1 MNLIRIVVQLRF
13 IYWSSK
19 SLKGITMQYS
29 ILVGNL
35 GYWYSYGCHLTCTT
49 HTNTVADHVHPLW
62 QCRYPTAATV
72 GHSVVQ
78 HHKNC
83 SGTRRGLQIPQI
95 PIQLSNCGMYW
106 TTELKGFP
114 PRWCQIQQ
122 DTLTGSCVQARLEP
136 SLMHSYTSMYKA
148 CSCMSHECLNLL
160 RSGEF
165 GRHGDTLSSLLRF
178 SGYATT
184 LFAPLQGA
192 SSCWGGHCYRGAL
205 GLIWWVVRAK
215 HHLIARQKKYQFLHN
230 VALMFLGD
238 RCVCTLPPTVK
249 EETCYH
255 LATAVVSFHNK
266 RGLHSLRHNQN
277 LSQSDTEL
285 GCPLQRQHLRVS
297 RLIRSHNRRWHRP
310 HNQYKFHFVWFSF
323 QKDFEQA
330 TWLLVRCLFYTFSEP
345 HSLD

>member
-1 MNLIRIVVQLRF
+1 MWSRELHNSTLFSTELYLLFFFKLSTYFLVFFMNLIRIVVKLRF

-35 GYWYSYGCHLTCTT
+35 GYWYSYGCHLTCAT

-122 DTLTGSCVQARLEP
+122 DTLTGQVWCIVIPPCIRLV
-136 SLMHSYTSMYKA
+136 LA
-148 CSCMSHECLNLL
+148 C
-160 RSGEF
+160 
-165 GRHGDTLSSLLRF
+165 
-178 SGYATT
+178 
-184 LFAPLQGA
+184 
-192 SSCWGGHCYRGAL
+192 
-205 GLIWWVVRAK
+205 
-215 HHLIARQKKYQFLHN
+215 
-230 VALMFLGD
+230 
-238 RCVCTLPPTVK
+238 PTNAW
-249 EETCYH
+249 TY
-255 LATAVVSFHNK
+255 
-266 RGLHSLRHNQN
+266 
-277 LSQSDTEL
+277 
-285 GCPLQRQHLRVS
+285 
-297 RLIRSHNRRWHRP
+297 
-310 HNQYKFHFVWFSF
+310 
-323 QKDFEQA
+323 
-330 TWLLVRCLFYTFSEP
+330 
-345 HSLD
+345 